1 VADQLLE
8 VSGLVKNYGSLRALA
23 GVSLQVSPREVRGLI
38 GPNGSGKS
46 TLLHCI
52 AGMLEPDA
60 GDIRLGGNR
69 LNKLP
74 LSERTRLGLSIKFQH
89 TRIFGELTVYEN
101 VLLALQQPS
110 RYLDLL
116 LSRSKNALASGVT
129 ALLERVGLRDQATMI
144 AGALSHGEQQWLEIA
159 MALSIE
165 PKMLLLDEPTAG
177 MNARERAVTGA
188 LIAQLR
194 DTGCGIL
201 IVEHDIE
208 FIARIS
214 DRISVLEEGAVI
226 VEGAPDEI
234 RRDHRVQAVFLGHN

>member
-1 VADQLLE
+1 
-8 VSGLVKNYGSLRALA
+8 VKNYGSLRALA

-177 MNARERAVTGA
+177 LNARERAVTGA

>member
-1 VADQLLE
+1 MDDRLLD

-23 GVSLQVSPREVRGLI
+23 GVSLQVAPREIRGLI

-60 GDIRLGGNR
+60 GDIRLGGHKLNR
-69 LNKLP
+69 LPLP
-74 LSERTRLGLSIKFQH
+74 DRTRLGLSIKFQH

-101 VLLALQQPS
+101 VLLALQQRS
-110 RYLDLL
+110 RNRDLL
-116 LSRSKNALASGVT
+116 LSRSKTALAGRAE
-129 ALLERVGLRDQATMI
+129 ALLERVGLRDRAAMF
-144 AGALSHGEQQWLEIA
+144 AGVLSHGEQQWLEIA

-165 PKMLLLDEPTAG
+165 PKLLLLDEPTAG
-177 MNARERAVTGA
+177 MNARERAITGA

-214 DRISVLEEGAVI
+214 DRISVLEEGTVI
-226 VEGAPDEI
+226 VEGSPEEI
-234 RRDHRVQAVFLGHN
+234 RRDHRVQAVFLGHD